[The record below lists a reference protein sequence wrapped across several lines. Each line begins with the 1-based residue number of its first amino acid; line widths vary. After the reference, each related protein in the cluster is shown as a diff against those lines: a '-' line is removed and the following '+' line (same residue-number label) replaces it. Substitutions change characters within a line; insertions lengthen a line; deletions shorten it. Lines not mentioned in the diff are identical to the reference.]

1 MSFWRKFQLL
11 FFRCLIRLNHLST
24 NPNHSILND
33 VVHAYME
40 QNGEGHHEDVMRT
53 FFRSRI
59 TEIGNIIEKVV
70 PITNE
75 ASVVTGHDEIVF
87 LPEAN
92 RIVLVSIL
100 FGGINEFFSNMR
112 QTITQSAFD
121 YRDYN
126 LGVYG
131 VRLPM
136 LNPWTSQPAV
146 IDAILSLFNTTARA
160 IESPSTRQHVSNGRS
175 EPGSQLPD
183 LAASLF
189 ACMEERLDWLGRY
202 TSNSFVA
209 EDG

>member
-1 MSFWRKFQLL
+1 
-11 FFRCLIRLNHLST
+11 
-24 NPNHSILND
+24 
-33 VVHAYME
+33 ME
-40 QNGEGHHEDVMRT
+40 QIGEGHHEDVMRT

-75 ASVVTGHDEIVF
+75 ASIVTGHDEIVF

-92 RIVLVSIL
+92 RIILVSTL
-100 FGGINEFFSNMR
+100 PWDTNEFFSHME
-112 QTITQSAFD
+112 QTIAQSAFD

-131 VRLPM
+131 IRLPM
-136 LNPWTSQPAV
+136 LNPWTSQPAI

-160 IESPSTRQHVSNGRS
+160 IESPSTRHHVSNRQS

-189 ACMEERLDWLGRY
+189 ACMQERLDWLGRY
-202 TSNSFVA
+202 TYIQFVRCQGWLN
-209 EDG
+209 DM